1 MLSST
6 PSYLCIAV
14 KQEHTDWFSP
24 VPNSLCHVTM
34 IRLLDLL
41 IKWSTCQ
48 DKMFFSF
55 PHFIW
60 VADLLSL
67 AVYLSLIKIR
77 SIKLNEGKKKN
88 ILSRVSDHILPLNC
102 SEGNTRWLFG
112 FVFTYSLL
120 FLICTDNQP
129 YTLYLVLWKYGNR
142 DVDFLSCW
150 FQILCVFVFS
160 SNLLVLGGIQISKIY

>member
-120 FLICTDNQP
+120 FLNCTDNQP

-150 FQILCVFVFS
+150 FKILCVFVFS